1 MLLILVVQIRHLS
14 RDLACAPG
22 LVLPLKIVVV
32 QGTPP
37 AVFIITVAIDKS
49 DIRTD
54 SLLAPNLGTVGD
66 PVQGGPLL
74 LSDWNS
80 PQGYS
85 PLHSEWDS
93 LLGSPLLNSEWNSP
107 QEGPPLQSEWNSLL
121 APGLVTVRG
130 PFQGIPLLQSDGD
143 APQGVPSLQ
152 NEWDSP
158 LGGPLLKNEWESP
171 QGALPLQRQWD
182 SPQGASPLHSEW
194 DSLPG
199 GPLHQS
205 EWDSLRGIPPLP
217 NDNVLLRGTLLLLDG
232 SIYPELRLMRPHLRD
247 PPSRSSPTH
256 PSSPSREDKEAE
268 ETSMPAPV
276 KAMIDF
282 ILKSFPEATASPSH
296 PSSRSFDLSA
306 SAGVTDAATPS
317 GSLLAWC
324 HAMSDAFSDTQKRF
338 THRIKDGK
346 VCHTLLPTLNRFERV
361 SNSPTQGK
369 ELKANP
375 DVLDLLRNRVPDFRY
390 IPISVKEGIAVERS
404 LRSGLES
411 HNFLTWSVM
420 ALIRSLHEKK
430 LLPKDDPVIS
440 QLQKSFSKAC
450 SDVASCIT
458 SNTAFVTMK
467 RRQLLLSHVVPS
479 VSDAQ
484 KRNLLL
490 DPFFQTSSLFAA
502 SSVEAARSAARDLSL
517 FKPHLKASSSTSQ
530 SRRQPFSSSSGQ
542 RGPAKQS
549 SRPSTLQRPSSP
561 PRQQSGRKGGS
572 RFQKKSSGTPQK
584 RGSFRK

>member
-1 MLLILVVQIRHLS
+1 MATVGVLLSSPPIESLLHLMLLILVVQIRHLS
-14 RDLACAPG
+14 RDLACPPG

-37 AVFIITVAIDKS
+37 AVFIITVAIHKS

-80 PQGYS
+80 PQGS
-85 PLHSEWDS
+85 PPLHSEWDS
-93 LLGSPLLNSEWNSP
+93 LQGSPLLNSEWNSP
-107 QEGPPLQSEWNSLL
+107 QEGPPLQSEWDSLL

-152 NEWDSP
+152 SEWDSL

-171 QGALPLQRQWD
+171 QGALPLQGQWD

-199 GPLHQS
+199 GSPS
-205 EWDSLRGIPPLP
+205 PKRMGFASRDSPSPKRQRFASRNSSSPRRQHSSPASS
-217 NDNVLLRGTLLLLDG
+217 REA
-232 SIYPELRLMRPHLRD
+232 SFER
-247 PPSRSSPTH
+247 PPSRSLPTH

-276 KAMIDF
+276 KAIIDF

-338 THRIKDGK
+338 THRIKDGR

-375 DVLDLLRNRVPDFRY
+375 DVLDLLRNRVLDSRC

-440 QLQKSFSKAC
+440 QLQKSF
-450 SDVASCIT
+450 
-458 SNTAFVTMK
+458 
-467 RRQLLLSHVVPS
+467 
-479 VSDAQ
+479 
-484 KRNLLL
+484 
-490 DPFFQTSSLFAA
+490 FQSL
-502 SSVEAARSAARDLSL
+502 
-517 FKPHLKASSSTSQ
+517 
-530 SRRQPFSSSSGQ
+530 
-542 RGPAKQS
+542 
-549 SRPSTLQRPSSP
+549 
-561 PRQQSGRKGGS
+561 
-572 RFQKKSSGTPQK
+572 
-584 RGSFRK
+584 